1 MLGWR
6 LRQLGPQFLH
16 RNSSLSLLPC
26 ALFFIC
32 FFFHFLLLINR
43 SRQTKQ
49 TKTSGGW
56 YKTLQRS
63 NSFCKSRGVF
73 FFLHLFEQ
81 QNEDSSIAANV
92 TMHQLDWVIILRV
105 PRSGSPMLA
114 HCIHHGP
121 QLELRLLRI
130 ATLIRWWAQPSLK
143 KSVNRYFCNCLLL
156 RWIMCKTKQLFI
168 SIPFQVSYW
177 NRKRHWSYRRFWSQF
192 VPPKNKDVKEDVFC
206 FFSCIS
212 PVFRS

>member
-63 NSFCKSRGVF
+63 NSFCKSQGGF
-73 FFLHLFEQ
+73 FFLLHLFEQ

-143 KSVNRYFCNCLLL
+143 KISQPIFLQLFAVEVDNVQNKTIVYFNPVPSLLL
-156 RWIMCKTKQLFI
+156 K
-168 SIPFQVSYW
+168 P
-177 NRKRHWSYRRFWSQF
+177 
-192 VPPKNKDVKEDVFC
+192 
-206 FFSCIS
+206 
-212 PVFRS
+212 